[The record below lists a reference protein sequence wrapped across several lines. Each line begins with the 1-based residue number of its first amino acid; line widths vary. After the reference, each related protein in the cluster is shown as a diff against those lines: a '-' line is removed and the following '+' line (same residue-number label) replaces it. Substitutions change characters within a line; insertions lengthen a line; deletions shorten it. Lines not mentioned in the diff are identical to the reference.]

1 MLKTI
6 NKYKKIGITLFALTF
21 SSTLFSCNTTEIVA
35 QDNIQSAS
43 YQTWVAGV
51 RGGGSGINF
60 NVEFKS
66 ELPSNIELKKVI
78 FRGYEV
84 PFDKQ
89 DNLHFQAMIKTPGNQ
104 QKFEGDD
111 SQIYTSPKNALT
123 LADNEAILIFTKDGK
138 EYQQK
143 ITNVIE
149 KPSLEY
155 PSAKPKF

>member
-1 MLKTI
+1 MIQYILYIFFAT
-6 NKYKKIGITLFALTF
+6 TLI
-21 SSTLFSCNTTEIVA
+21 SCNSTETIV
-35 QDNIQSAS
+35 QENNLSAS

-60 NVEFKS
+60 YVDLTS
-66 ELPSNIELKKVI
+66 ELPTHIELKRLI

-84 PFDKQ
+84 PFEKQ

-104 QKFEGDD
+104 QKYEEDNAPNV
-111 SQIYTSPKNALT
+111 TSPKNDIKLQ
-123 LADNEAILIFTKDGK
+123 DNEAILVFSKKGK

>member
-1 MLKTI
+1 MIQYVLSI
-6 NKYKKIGITLFALTF
+6 FLAA
-21 SSTLFSCNTTEIVA
+21 TLFSCNTTEIVA

-43 YQTWVAGV
+43 YQGWVAGV

-60 NVEFKS
+60 YIDLKS
-66 ELPSNIELKKVI
+66 ELPANIELKKLI

-84 PFDKQ
+84 PFEKQ

-104 QKFEGDD
+104 QKYEEDNAPNV
-111 SQIYTSPKNALT
+111 TSPKNDTKLQ
-123 LADNEAILIFTKDGK
+123 DNEAILVFSKKGK

>member
-1 MLKTI
+1 MIQYILYIFFAT
-6 NKYKKIGITLFALTF
+6 TLI
-21 SSTLFSCNTTEIVA
+21 SCNSTETIV
-35 QDNIQSAS
+35 QENNLSAS

-60 NVEFKS
+60 YVDLTS
-66 ELPSNIELKKVI
+66 ELPTHIELKRVI

-84 PFDKQ
+84 PFEKQ

-104 QKFEGDD
+104 QKYEEDN
-111 SQIYTSPKNALT
+111 SPNVTSPKNDTKLQ
-123 LADNEAILIFTKDGK
+123 DNEAILVFSKKGK

>member
-1 MLKTI
+1 MIQCILYIFFAT
-6 NKYKKIGITLFALTF
+6 TLI
-21 SSTLFSCNTTEIVA
+21 SCNSTETIV
-35 QDNIQSAS
+35 QENNLSAS

-60 NVEFKS
+60 YVDLTS
-66 ELPSNIELKKVI
+66 ELPTHIELKRVI

-84 PFDKQ
+84 PFEKQ

-104 QKFEGDD
+104 QKYEEDNAPNV
-111 SQIYTSPKNALT
+111 TSPKNDTKLQ
-123 LADNEAILIFTKDGK
+123 DNEAILVFSKKGK

>member
-1 MLKTI
+1 MRNYISILFLILVTSCSSQDKIIKESTI
-6 NKYKKIGITLFALTF
+6 L
-21 SSTLFSCNTTEIVA
+21 
-35 QDNIQSAS
+35 AS
-43 YQTWVAGV
+43 YETWVAGV

-60 NVEFKS
+60 YVDLKT
-66 ELPSNIELKKVI
+66 ELSKEIELKKVI

-89 DNLHFQAMIKTPGNQ
+89 DNLHLQAMIKTPGNQ

>member
-1 MLKTI
+1 MKNI
-6 NKYKKIGITLFALTF
+6 
-21 SSTLFSCNTTEIVA
+21 LFSIFVLVVTSCSCQDKIVKEN
-35 QDNIQSAS
+35 QLSAS
-43 YQTWVAGV
+43 YQTWIAGV

-60 NVEFKS
+60 YLEFKS

-111 SQIYTSPKNALT
+111 SQIHTSPKNALT
-123 LADNEAILIFTKDGK
+123 LANNEAILVFSKNGK

-143 ITNVIE
+143 ISNVVE
-149 KPSLEY
+149 KPALEY

>member
-1 MLKTI
+1 MKYLVTI
-6 NKYKKIGITLFALTF
+6 LVGLIFISCG
-21 SSTLFSCNTTEIVA
+21 STNIIA

-43 YQTWVAGV
+43 YQGWVAGV

-60 NVEFKS
+60 YLELTS
-66 ELPSNIELKKVI
+66 ELPSNIELKRLI

-84 PFDKQ
+84 PFEKQ

-104 QKFEGDD
+104 QKYEEDNAPNV
-111 SQIYTSPKNALT
+111 TSPKNDIKLK
-123 LADNEAILIFTKDGK
+123 DNQAILIFSKNGK

-143 ITNVIE
+143 INNVIE
-149 KPSLEY
+149 KPALEY

>member
-1 MLKTI
+1 MIQYILYIFFAT
-6 NKYKKIGITLFALTF
+6 TLI
-21 SSTLFSCNTTEIVA
+21 SCNSTETIV
-35 QDNIQSAS
+35 QENNLSAS

-60 NVEFKS
+60 YVDLTS
-66 ELPSNIELKKVI
+66 ELPIHIELKRVI

-84 PFDKQ
+84 PFEKQ

-104 QKFEGDD
+104 QKYEEDNAPNV
-111 SQIYTSPKNALT
+111 TSPKNDTKLQ
-123 LADNEAILIFTKDGK
+123 DNEAILVFSKKGK